1 MKSREQLVTR
11 ALQKLKVLA
20 AGQTPSAE
28 DAAIVDL
35 DVEPVLSDLST
46 RGVYPFGDPD
56 QIEDNAF
63 VQLAICLAIASASDF
78 GSPQI
83 EDGISNEQLRM
94 STESRLREL
103 TAETLSGQPLRA
115 DFY

>member
-20 AGQTPSAE
+20 AGQSPSAE
-28 DAAIVDL
+28 DYQVVND

-46 RGVYPFGDPD
+46 RNVYPFGDPD

-63 VQLAICLAIASASDF
+63 VQLAICLAIASANDF

-83 EDGISNEQLRM
+83 DSGLSNEQLRL

-103 TAETLSGQPLRA
+103 TAQTLSGQPLQV
-115 DFY
+115 DYF